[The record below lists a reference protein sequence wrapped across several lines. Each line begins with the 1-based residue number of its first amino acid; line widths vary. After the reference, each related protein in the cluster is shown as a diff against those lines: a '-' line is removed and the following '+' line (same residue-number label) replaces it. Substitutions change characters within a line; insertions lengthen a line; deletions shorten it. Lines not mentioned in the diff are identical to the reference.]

1 MEGHVKKKDLS
12 DIVGKITS
20 GTVISRVECKDER
33 ERIGEIRIL
42 PLKSITNGVIDDNE
56 VQNIDISKP
65 VKQDKLTRS
74 GDIIVKLNQP
84 YDSARIGMEHAGVM
98 FPSFCCVLRDIDY
111 DQVDQGYLVAYLNSD
126 FVKQYLKAANRASAA
141 SLLKIGDIK
150 KLPIV
155 LPPLE
160 QQKLIGEIYEI
171 CCKRHV
177 ILSKMMKNEMV
188 LVEHMVM
195 DAVREEFKDEK

>member
-1 MEGHVKKKDLS
+1 M
-12 DIVGKITS
+12 
-20 GTVISRVECKDER
+20 
-33 ERIGEIRIL
+33 
-42 PLKSITNGVIDDNE
+42 
-56 VQNIDISKP
+56 
-65 VKQDKLTRS
+65 
-74 GDIIVKLNQP
+74 
-84 YDSARIGMEHAGVM
+84 
-98 FPSFCCVLRDIDY
+98 
-111 DQVDQGYLVAYLNSD
+111 
-126 FVKQYLKAANRASAA
+126 KAANRASAA

-160 QQKLIGEIYEI
+160 QQKLIGVIYEI